1 MQVVSDKNT
10 SSHAKLLIRG
20 ILGDLKT
27 IWSCQRL
34 GRFSAHE
41 HLAARLTDFWNAA
54 RSTVVPKALGDS
66 W

>member
-1 MQVVSDKNT
+1 VVSDKNT

-20 ILGDLKT
+20 ILGDWKT
-27 IWSCQRL
+27 IWTCQRL

-41 HLAARLTDFWNAA
+41 HLAARLTAA
-54 RSTVVPKALGDS
+54 RSTVAPKALGDL